1 MPAEV
6 VGQQWQAFCSIG
18 RRAVGASLL
27 YQMESA
33 MAWNEPGGN
42 SNNQDPWGGRRGGGG
57 GGGDKKGPPDLDEA
71 FRKLQ
76 DSLNGMFGSGKKRGG
91 GDRNVGKGGGYG
103 LLGIGLAV
111 LAAIWLYS
119 AVYVVDEQEQ
129 AVVLRFGKYYET
141 VGPGL
146 NIYFPPIDRKYMEN
160 VTRERAYTKQ
170 GQMLTEDENIVEVP
184 LTVQYKITNLQDFV
198 LNVDQPEVSL
208 QHATES
214 ALRHVVGST
223 SMDQVLTEGREQM
236 AVDIRER
243 LQRFLD
249 NYRTGITVTQ
259 VNVQSAAAPREVQE
273 AFDDVIRARED
284 EQRARNQAESYANG
298 VVPEARGQAQ
308 RIIED
313 ANGYRDEV
321 IARAKGEADRFTKLL
336 AEYRKAPDVTRQRL
350 YLETMQKVYS
360 NTSKVMVATKDGQN
374 NLLYLPLDKMVEG
387 GRNTSAPA
395 ASVSPSANDAAAR
408 AAQDLQ
414 QQQQQMRTRESR

>member
-1 MPAEV
+1 
-6 VGQQWQAFCSIG
+6 
-18 RRAVGASLL
+18 
-27 YQMESA
+27 

-76 DSLNGMFGSGKKRGG
+76 DSLNGMFGGGKKRGG
-91 GDRNVGKGGGYG
+91 GDRNVGKGGGLG

-184 LTVQYKITNLQDFV
+184 LTVQYKISNLQDFV

-208 QHATES
+208 QHATDS

-321 IARAKGEADRFTKLL
+321 IARAKGEADRFTKLV

-350 YLETMQKVYS
+350 YLETMQEVYS
-360 NTSKVMVATKDGQN
+360 NSSKVMVATKDGQN

-387 GRNTSAPA
+387 SRNPSAPTT
-395 ASVSPSANDAAAR
+395 SVSPSVNDAAAR

-414 QQQQQMRTRESR
+414 QQQQPLRTRESR

>member
-1 MPAEV
+1 
-6 VGQQWQAFCSIG
+6 
-18 RRAVGASLL
+18 
-27 YQMESA
+27 

-42 SNNQDPWGGRRGGGG
+42 SNNQDPWGGKRRNN
-57 GGGDKKGPPDLDEA
+57 GDRKGPPDLDEA

-76 DSLNGMFGSGKKRGG
+76 ESLNGLFGGGKKRGG
-91 GDRNVGKGGGYG
+91 SSDGGSNGGKGAGYG
-103 LLGIGLAV
+103 LLGIGLVV
-111 LAAIWLYS
+111 LAAAWLYS

-129 AVVLRFGKYYET
+129 AVVLRLGKYYDT

-146 NIYFPPIDRKYMEN
+146 NIYFPPFDKKYLEN

-184 LTVQYKITNLQDFV
+184 LTVQYKISNLRDFV

-208 QHATES
+208 QQATDS

-223 SMDQVLTEGREQM
+223 AMDQVLTEGREQM
-236 AVDIRER
+236 AVDIKER

-249 NYRTGITVTQ
+249 TYKTGITVTQ

-308 RIIED
+308 RIIEN

-321 IARAKGEADRFTKLL
+321 ISRAKGEADRFTKLV
-336 AEYRKAPDVTRQRL
+336 AEYRKAPDVTRDRL
-350 YLETMQKVYS
+350 YLDTMQEVFS
-360 NTSKVMVATKDGQN
+360 NTSKVLVTGNKNGQS
-374 NLLYLPLDKMVEG
+374 NLLYLPLDKMIE
-387 GRNTSAPA
+387 GRNGSTPATGSAA
-395 ASVSPSANDAAAR
+395 AAGNKDSVSHANP
-408 AAQDLQ
+408 DLPTPP
-414 QQQQQMRTRESR
+414 RTRESR

>member
-1 MPAEV
+1 
-6 VGQQWQAFCSIG
+6 
-18 RRAVGASLL
+18 
-27 YQMESA
+27 

-42 SNNQDPWGGRRGGGG
+42 SNNQDPWGGRRGG
-57 GGGDKKGPPDLDEA
+57 DRKGPPDLDEA

-76 DSLNGMFGSGKKRGG
+76 DSLNGLFGSGKKRGG
-91 GDRNVGKGGGYG
+91 GDEGGGRSGGFG
-103 LLGIGLAV
+103 LLGIGLAL
-111 LAAIWLYS
+111 LAVVWLYS

-146 NIYFPPIDRKYMEN
+146 NIYFPPIDRKFQEN
-160 VTRERAYTKQ
+160 VTRERAYSKQ

-184 LTVQYKITNLQDFV
+184 LTVQYKISNLQDFV

-223 SMDQVLTEGREQM
+223 EMDQVLTEGRELM
-236 AVDIRER
+236 ASEIKER

-284 EQRARNQAESYANG
+284 EQRAKNQAEAYANA

-321 IARAKGEADRFTKLL
+321 VSRAQGEADRFSKLL
-336 AEYRKAPDVTRQRL
+336 VEYQKAPEVTRQRL
-350 YLETMQKVYS
+350 YLETMQDVLA
-360 NTSKVMVATKDGQN
+360 NTSKVLISGKEGQS
-374 NLLYLPLDKMVEG
+374 NLLYLPLDKMIDNRG
-387 GRNTSAPA
+387 GSAAPAAPA
-395 ASVSPSANDAAAR
+395 ASATTSGSDLGSRVAT
-408 AAQDLQ
+408 DLQ
-414 QQQQQMRTRESR
+414 QRNLRSRESR

>member
-1 MPAEV
+1 
-6 VGQQWQAFCSIG
+6 
-18 RRAVGASLL
+18 
-27 YQMESA
+27 

-42 SNNQDPWGGRRGGGG
+42 SNNQDPWGGRRGG
-57 GGGDKKGPPDLDEA
+57 DKKGPPDLDEA

-76 DSLNGMFGSGKKRGG
+76 ESLNGLFGSGKKRSG
-91 GDRNVGKGGGYG
+91 NASPGKGGGLG

-141 VGPGL
+141 VGAGL

-208 QHATES
+208 QHATDS

-223 SMDQVLTEGREQM
+223 AMDQVLTEGRELM
-236 AVDIRER
+236 ASEIKER

-249 NYRTGITVTQ
+249 TYRTGITVTQ

-284 EQRARNQAESYANG
+284 EQRARNQAETYANG

-308 RIIED
+308 RILED

-321 IARAKGEADRFTKLL
+321 ISRAKGEADRFTKLV
-336 AEYRKAPDVTRQRL
+336 AEYRKAPEVTRQRL
-350 YLETMQKVYS
+350 YLDTMQEVYS
-360 NTSKVMVATKDGQN
+360 NTSKVLVSGKEGQN

-387 GRNTSAPA
+387 VRSGAPVTSATVPA
-395 ASVSPSANDAAAR
+395 SDAGAR
-408 AAQDLQ
+408 AAADVQ
-414 QQQQQMRTRESR
+414 QQQRELRSRESR

>member
-1 MPAEV
+1 
-6 VGQQWQAFCSIG
+6 
-18 RRAVGASLL
+18 
-27 YQMESA
+27 

-42 SNNQDPWGGRRGGGG
+42 SNNQDPWGGRR

-91 GDRNVGKGGGYG
+91 GDGLPKGGGFG
-103 LLGIGLAV
+103 LLGIGLLI
-111 LAAIWLYS
+111 LAGIWLYS

-184 LTVQYKITNLQDFV
+184 LTVQYKISNLQDFV

-208 QHATES
+208 QHATDS

-223 SMDQVLTEGREQM
+223 AMDKVLTEGREQM
-236 AVDIRER
+236 AIEIKER

-249 NYRTGITVTQ
+249 TYRTGITVTQ

-321 IARAKGEADRFTKLL
+321 VSRAKGEADRFTKLVT
-336 AEYRKAPDVTRQRL
+336 EYRKAPEVTRERL
-350 YLETMQKVYS
+350 YLETMQEVYS
-360 NTSKVMVATKDGQN
+360 NTSKVLVSGKDGQS

-387 GRNTSAPA
+387 SRNTGSPVSAP
-395 ASVSPSANDAAAR
+395 VSSANDAANR
-408 AAQDLQ
+408 AAADLQ
-414 QQQQQMRTRESR
+414 QQQQQLRTRESR

>member
-1 MPAEV
+1 
-6 VGQQWQAFCSIG
+6 
-18 RRAVGASLL
+18 
-27 YQMESA
+27 

-42 SNNQDPWGGRRGGGG
+42 SNNQDPWGGKRPNN
-57 GGGDKKGPPDLDEA
+57 GDRKGPPDLDEA

-76 DSLNGMFGSGKKRGG
+76 ESLNGLFGGGKKRTGG
-91 GDRNVGKGGGYG
+91 SGSDGGSNGKGAGYG
-103 LLGIGLAV
+103 LLGIGLVV
-111 LAAIWLYS
+111 LAAAWLYS

-129 AVVLRFGKYYET
+129 AVVLRLGKYYDT

-146 NIYFPPIDRKYMEN
+146 NIYFPPFDKKYMEN

-184 LTVQYKITNLQDFV
+184 LTVQYKISNLRDFV

-208 QHATES
+208 QPATDS

-223 SMDQVLTEGREQM
+223 AMDQVLTEGREQM
-236 AVDIRER
+236 AVDIKER

-249 NYRTGITVTQ
+249 TYKTGITVTQ

-308 RIIED
+308 RIIEN

-321 IARAKGEADRFTKLL
+321 ISRAKGEADRFTKLV
-336 AEYRKAPDVTRQRL
+336 AEYRKAPEVTRDRL
-350 YLETMQKVYS
+350 YLDTMQEVFS
-360 NTSKVMVATKDGQN
+360 NTSKVLVTGNKNGQS
-374 NLLYLPLDKMVEG
+374 NLLYLPLDKMIE
-387 GRNTSAPA
+387 GRNGSTPA
-395 ASVSPSANDAAAR
+395 TGSAAA
-408 AAQDLQ
+408 AGNKDSASHVNSDLPTPP
-414 QQQQQMRTRESR
+414 RTRESR

>member
-1 MPAEV
+1 
-6 VGQQWQAFCSIG
+6 
-18 RRAVGASLL
+18 
-27 YQMESA
+27 

-42 SNNQDPWGGRRGGGG
+42 SNNQDPWGGKRRNN
-57 GGGDKKGPPDLDEA
+57 GDRKGPPDLDEA

-76 DSLNGMFGSGKKRGG
+76 ESLNGLFGGGKKRGSGDG
-91 GDRNVGKGGGYG
+91 GSNGGKGAGFG
-103 LLGIGLAV
+103 LLGIGLVV
-111 LAAIWLYS
+111 LAAAWLYS

-129 AVVLRFGKYYET
+129 AVVLRLGKYYDT

-146 NIYFPPIDRKYMEN
+146 NIYFPPFDKKYMEN

-184 LTVQYKITNLQDFV
+184 LTVQYKISNLRDFV

-208 QHATES
+208 QQATDS

-223 SMDQVLTEGREQM
+223 AMDQVLTEGREQM
-236 AVDIRER
+236 AVDIKER

-249 NYRTGITVTQ
+249 TYKTGITVTQ
-259 VNVQSAAAPREVQE
+259 VNVQNAAAPREVQE

-308 RIIED
+308 RIIEN

-321 IARAKGEADRFTKLL
+321 ISRAKGEADRFTKLVS
-336 AEYRKAPDVTRQRL
+336 EYRKAPDVTRDRL
-350 YLETMQKVYS
+350 YLDTMQEVFS
-360 NTSKVMVATKDGQN
+360 NTSKVLVTGNKNGQS
-374 NLLYLPLDKMVEG
+374 NLLYLPLDKMIE
-387 GRNTSAPA
+387 GRNGSTPA
-395 ASVSPSANDAAAR
+395 TGSAAA
-408 AAQDLQ
+408 AGNNDSASHANSD
-414 QQQQQMRTRESR
+414 MPTPPRTRESR

>member
-1 MPAEV
+1 
-6 VGQQWQAFCSIG
+6 
-18 RRAVGASLL
+18 
-27 YQMESA
+27 

-42 SNNQDPWGGRRGGGG
+42 SNNQDPWGGRRGGG

-91 GDRNVGKGGGYG
+91 GDSLPKGGGFG
-103 LLGIGLAV
+103 LLGVGLAV

-184 LTVQYKITNLQDFV
+184 LTVQYKISNLQDFV

-208 QHATES
+208 QHATDS

-321 IARAKGEADRFTKLL
+321 IARAKGEADRFTKLVT
-336 AEYRKAPDVTRQRL
+336 EYHKAPDVTRQRL
-350 YLETMQKVYS
+350 YLETMQEVYS
-360 NTSKVMVATKDGQN
+360 NSSKVMVATKDGQN

-387 GRNTSAPA
+387 SRNPSTPS
-395 ASVSPSANDAAAR
+395 STVSPSVNDAAAR
-408 AAQDLQ
+408 AAQDMQ
-414 QQQQQMRTRESR
+414 QQQQPLRTRESR

>member
-1 MPAEV
+1 
-6 VGQQWQAFCSIG
+6 
-18 RRAVGASLL
+18 
-27 YQMESA
+27 

-42 SNNQDPWGGRRGGGG
+42 SNNQDPWGGKRPNNGGR
-57 GGGDKKGPPDLDEA
+57 KGPPDLDEA

-76 DSLNGMFGSGKKRGG
+76 ESLNGLFGGGKKRGSGDG
-91 GDRNVGKGGGYG
+91 GSNGGKGAGFG
-103 LLGIGLAV
+103 LLGIGLVV
-111 LAAIWLYS
+111 LAAAWLYS

-129 AVVLRFGKYYET
+129 AVVLRLGKYYDT

-146 NIYFPPIDRKYMEN
+146 NIYFPPFDKKYMEN

-184 LTVQYKITNLQDFV
+184 LTVQYKISNLRDFV

-208 QHATES
+208 QQATDS

-223 SMDQVLTEGREQM
+223 AMDQVLTEGREQM
-236 AVDIRER
+236 AVDIKER

-249 NYRTGITVTQ
+249 TYKTGITVTQ
-259 VNVQSAAAPREVQE
+259 VNVQNAAAPREVQE

-308 RIIED
+308 RIIEN

-321 IARAKGEADRFTKLL
+321 ISRAKGEADRFTKLV
-336 AEYRKAPDVTRQRL
+336 AEYRKAPDVTRDRL
-350 YLETMQKVYS
+350 YLDTMQDVFS
-360 NTSKVMVATKDGQN
+360 NTSKVLVTGNKNGQS
-374 NLLYLPLDKMVEG
+374 NLLYLPLDKMIEG
-387 GRNTSAPA
+387 RKGSNPA
-395 ASVSPSANDAAAR
+395 TGSAAA
-408 AAQDLQ
+408 AGNHDSASHAKSE
-414 QQQQQMRTRESR
+414 MPTPPRTRESR

>member
-1 MPAEV
+1 
-6 VGQQWQAFCSIG
+6 
-18 RRAVGASLL
+18 
-27 YQMESA
+27 

-42 SNNQDPWGGRRGGGG
+42 SNNQDPWGGKRRNN
-57 GGGDKKGPPDLDEA
+57 GDRKGPPDLDEA

-76 DSLNGMFGSGKKRGG
+76 ESLHGLFGGGKKRNDDGG
-91 GDRNVGKGGGYG
+91 GSGGNGGGFG
-103 LLGIGLAV
+103 LLGIGLVV
-111 LAAIWLYS
+111 LAAVWLYS

-198 LNVDQPEVSL
+198 LNVDQPEISL
-208 QHATES
+208 QQATDS

-223 SMDQVLTEGREQM
+223 AMDQVLTEGREQM

-321 IARAKGEADRFTKLL
+321 IARAKGEADRFTKLVT
-336 AEYRKAPDVTRQRL
+336 EYHKAPDVTRQRL
-350 YLETMQKVYS
+350 YLETMQEVYS
-360 NTSKVMVATKDGQN
+360 NSSKVMVATKDGQN

-387 GRNTSAPA
+387 SRNTSAPTSSVS
-395 ASVSPSANDAAAR
+395 ASVNDAAAR

-414 QQQQQMRTRESR
+414 QQQQPLRTRESR

>member
-1 MPAEV
+1 
-6 VGQQWQAFCSIG
+6 
-18 RRAVGASLL
+18 
-27 YQMESA
+27 

-42 SNNQDPWGGRRGGGG
+42 SNNQDPWGGRR
-57 GGGDKKGPPDLDEA
+57 GGDKKGPPDLDEA

-91 GDRNVGKGGGYG
+91 DNGIGKGGGFG
-103 LLGIGLAV
+103 LLGVGLAV

-208 QHATES
+208 QHATDS

-223 SMDQVLTEGREQM
+223 AMDKVLTEGREQM
-236 AVDIRER
+236 ALEIKER

-249 NYRTGITVTQ
+249 TYRTGITVTQ

-321 IARAKGEADRFTKLL
+321 VSRAKGEADRFTKLV
-336 AEYRKAPDVTRQRL
+336 AEYRKAPEVTRQRL
-350 YLETMQKVYS
+350 YLDTMQEVYS
-360 NTSKVMVATKDGQN
+360 NTSKVLVSGKDGQS

-387 GRNTSAPA
+387 SRSSSVPVSVPA
-395 ASVSPSANDAAAR
+395 SANDAANR
-408 AAQDLQ
+408 AAAELQ
-414 QQQQQMRTRESR
+414 QQQTQLRTRESR

>member
-1 MPAEV
+1 
-6 VGQQWQAFCSIG
+6 
-18 RRAVGASLL
+18 
-27 YQMESA
+27 

-42 SNNQDPWGGRRGGGG
+42 SKDQDPWGGRRGGSG

-76 DSLNGMFGSGKKRGG
+76 DSLNGMFGGGKKRGG
-91 GDRNVGKGGGYG
+91 GDRNIGKGGGYG

-208 QHATES
+208 QHATDS

-249 NYRTGITVTQ
+249 TYRTGITVTQ

-321 IARAKGEADRFTKLL
+321 IARAKGEADRFTKLVT
-336 AEYRKAPDVTRQRL
+336 EYRKAPDVTRQRL
-350 YLETMQKVYS
+350 YLETMQEVYS
-360 NTSKVMVATKDGQN
+360 NSSKVMVATKDGQN

-387 GRNTSAPA
+387 GRNTSASA
-395 ASVSPSANDAAAR
+395 GSSSASPSVNDAAVR

-414 QQQQQMRTRESR
+414 QQQQALRTRESR

>member
-1 MPAEV
+1 
-6 VGQQWQAFCSIG
+6 
-18 RRAVGASLL
+18 
-27 YQMESA
+27 

-42 SNNQDPWGGRRGGGG
+42 SNNQDPWGGRRNGGG

-91 GDRNVGKGGGYG
+91 SGDRNIGKGGGYG

-111 LAAIWLYS
+111 LAAIWMYN

-184 LTVQYKITNLQDFV
+184 LTVQYRISNLQDFV

-208 QHATES
+208 QHATDS

-249 NYRTGITVTQ
+249 TYRTGITVTQ

-321 IARAKGEADRFTKLL
+321 IARAKGEADRFSKMVV
-336 AEYRKAPDVTRQRL
+336 EYRKAPEVTRQRL
-350 YLETMQKVYS
+350 YIDTMQEVYS
-360 NTSKVMVATKDGQN
+360 NSSKVMVATKDGQS

-387 GRNTSAPA
+387 SRNSASAPVS
-395 ASVSPSANDAAAR
+395 SVSPSVNDAAAR

-414 QQQQQMRTRESR
+414 QQPPLRSRESR